1 MQKSKA
7 SPMKNRLPL
16 SNLQAFDAAARH
28 ASFAAAAQELNLSQ
42 AAISRQIKTL
52 ETHLDTALFH
62 RSHRAVHLTAKGSE
76 LHQTVQLSLRLLG
89 ESFRSVRGRSDPDAI
104 HLASDLSLAHFWL
117 LPRLS
122 RLQDIAGKTRI
133 SIMASDQEEECL
145 ADTIDIAIAYGTGR
159 WPGFDSRLLIG
170 EEVFAVCSPAYLDRL
185 GPVAAPED
193 LLRGTF
199 LHVVG
204 GPSHWIDW
212 PELFAGL
219 GAGFDGGQGALEF
232 NSMPLSIQAAC
243 AGQGIALGWKYLLDD
258 LLESGSLVRPL
269 PQAYRTDRGY
279 HLLSRSGVQLH
290 APAARIVEWLML
302 QKAPGD

>member
-1 MQKSKA
+1 
-7 SPMKNRLPL
+7 KNRLPL

-28 ASFAAAAQELNLSQ
+28 ESFAAAAEELNLSQ
-42 AAISRQIKTL
+42 AAVSRQIKTL
-52 ETHLDTALFH
+52 ESHLDAALFR

-76 LHQTVQLSLRLLG
+76 LHQTVQLSLRLLR
-89 ESFRSVRGRSDPDAI
+89 ESFRSVRRRSDHDTI
-104 HLASDLSLAHFWL
+104 HLASDLSLTHFWL

-145 ADTIDIAIAYGTGR
+145 ADTIDIAVAYGNGH
-159 WPGFDSRLLIG
+159 WPGFDSRLLIE
-170 EEVFAVCSPAYLDRL
+170 EEVFPVCSPAYLERL
-185 GPVAAPED
+185 GPLSKPED

-199 LHVVG
+199 LHVVD
-204 GPSHWIDW
+204 GPSHWVDW

-219 GAGFDGGQGALEF
+219 GVRFDGGGGALEF

-258 LLESGSLVRPL
+258 LLDSGSLVRPV
-269 PQAYRTDRGY
+269 PNVYRTERGY
-279 HLLSRSGVQLH
+279 HVLSRTGANLQK
-290 APAARIVEWLML
+290 PARDIVEWLV
-302 QKAPGD
+302 GR